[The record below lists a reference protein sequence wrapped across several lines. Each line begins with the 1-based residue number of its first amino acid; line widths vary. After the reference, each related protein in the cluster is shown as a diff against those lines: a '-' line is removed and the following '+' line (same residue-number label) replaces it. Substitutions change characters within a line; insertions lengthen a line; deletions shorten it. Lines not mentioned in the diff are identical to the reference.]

1 MYKVQCTDPA
11 RPLARHAPGTDVVVS
26 NDAVLDTDWAEAHV
40 AHSLLASLVRDNR
53 SVNLYRNANMLYRD
67 VLKLE

>member
-1 MYKVQCTDPA
+1 MYKVQTFVQCTDPA

-40 AHSLLASLVRDNR
+40 AHSLLASLV
-53 SVNLYRNANMLYRD
+53 
-67 VLKLE
+67 